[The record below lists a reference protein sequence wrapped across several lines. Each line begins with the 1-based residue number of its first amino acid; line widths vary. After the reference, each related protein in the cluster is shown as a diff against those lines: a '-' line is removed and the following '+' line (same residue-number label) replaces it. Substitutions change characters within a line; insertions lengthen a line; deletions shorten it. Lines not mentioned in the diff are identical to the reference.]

1 MALKK
6 KDLIFGIRTVIE
18 AIKAGKDFDKI
29 QVQRGTQ
36 STLLKE
42 LLAIAK
48 TTGIPVQFLP
58 PEKFRVYSY
67 KNHQGVIA
75 VLSPVTYQK
84 IENILPDIYE
94 KGEDP
99 FILILDEVSDVRNF
113 GAISRTAECAG
124 IHAIVIPDKGSAA
137 INSDAIKASAGAL
150 YQIPVCRVHNILSA
164 IDLMKESGLQIVA
177 ASEKSDKNYTEAKF
191 TGPLAIVM
199 GSEEKGVSYKIL
211 KLCDE
216 TVKIPILGS
225 IESLNVSVATGIL
238 LYEAV
243 KQKKTEN

>member
-18 AIKAGKDFDKI
+18 AINAGKDFDKI

-36 STLLKE
+36 SPLLKE

-48 TTGIPVQFLP
+48 ENGVPIQFLP
-58 PEKFRVYSY
+58 QEKFRIYSY

-75 VLSPVTYQK
+75 VLSPITYQK
-84 IENILPDIYE
+84 IENILPAIYE

-99 FILILDEVSDVRNF
+99 FILVLDEVSDVRNF

-124 IHAIVIPDKGSAA
+124 VHAIVIPDKGSAA
-137 INSDAIKASAGAL
+137 INSDAVKASAGAL
-150 YQIPVCRVHNILSA
+150 YQIPVCRVHSLQA
-164 IDLMKESGLQIVA
+164 AVDLLKESGLQLIA
-177 ASEKSDKNYTEAKF
+177 ASEKSDKDYTGVNF

-199 GSEEKGVSYKIL
+199 GSEENGVSHKIL
-211 KLCDE
+211 KLCND
-216 TVKIPILGS
+216 TARIPILGS
-225 IESLNVSVATGIL
+225 IDSLNVSVAAGIL
-238 LYEAV
+238 LYEALR
-243 KQKKTEN
+243 QKKA

>member
-36 STLLKE
+36 SPLLKE
-42 LLAIAK
+42 LLALTK
-48 TTGIPVQFLP
+48 STGIPVQFLP
-58 PEKFRVYSY
+58 MEKFRVYAY

-84 IENILPDIYE
+84 IEDIIPQIYE
-94 KGEDP
+94 KGENP
-99 FILILDEVSDVRNF
+99 FILVLDQVSDVRNF

-124 IHAIVIPDKGSAA
+124 VHAIVIPDKGSAA

-150 YQIPVCRVHNILSA
+150 YNIPVCRVHNLMSA
-164 IDLMKESGLQIVA
+164 IDFMKESGLKLVA
-177 ASEKSDKNYTEAKF
+177 ANEKSEKDYSEIKLS
-191 TGPLAIVM
+191 GPLAVVM
-199 GSEEKGVSYKIL
+199 GAEDKGVSYKIL
-211 KLCDE
+211 KLCDFSAR
-216 TVKIPILGS
+216 IPILGT
-225 IESLNVSVATGIL
+225 IESLNVSVAAGIL
-238 LYEAV
+238 LYEVV
-243 KQKKTEN
+243 KQRKN

>member
-18 AIKAGKDFDKI
+18 AIKSGKDFDKI

-36 STLLKE
+36 SPLLKE
-42 LLAIAK
+42 LLALTK
-48 TTGIPVQFLP
+48 ETGIPVQFLP
-58 PEKFRVYSY
+58 MEKFRVYAY

-84 IENILPDIYE
+84 IEDIIPQIYE
-94 KGEDP
+94 KGKDP
-99 FILILDEVSDVRNF
+99 FILVLDEVSDVRNF

-124 IHAIVIPDKGSAA
+124 VHAIVIPDKGSAA

-150 YQIPVCRVHNILSA
+150 YNIPICRVHNLMSA
-164 IDLMKESGLQIVA
+164 IDFMKESGLKLVA
-177 ASEKSDKNYTEAKF
+177 ANEKSEEDYSSIDLS
-191 TGPLAIVM
+191 GPLAIVM
-199 GSEEKGVSYKIL
+199 GAEDKGVSYKIL
-211 KLCDE
+211 KLCDYAAR
-216 TVKIPILGS
+216 IPILGS

-238 LYEAV
+238 LYEVV
-243 KQKKTEN
+243 KQRKA

>member
-6 KDLIFGIRTVIE
+6 KDLIFGIRTAIE
-18 AIKAGKDFDKI
+18 AIKAGKDIDKI

-58 PEKFRVYSY
+58 IEKFRVYAY

-84 IENILPDIYE
+84 IEDIIPQIYE
-94 KGEDP
+94 KGEEP
-99 FILILDEVSDVRNF
+99 FILVLDEVSDVRNF

-124 IHAIVIPDKGSAA
+124 VHAIVIPDKGSAA

-150 YQIPVCRVHNILSA
+150 YNIPVCRVHNLLSA
-164 IDLMKESGLQIVA
+164 IDLMQESGLQIVA
-177 ASEKSDKNYTEAKF
+177 ASEKSDKEYNEVNF

-199 GSEEKGVSYKIL
+199 GSEDKGVSYKIL
-211 KLCDE
+211 KLCND
-216 TVKIPILGS
+216 TAKIPILGT

-238 LYEAV
+238 LYEV
-243 KQKKTEN
+243 VRQKKA

>member
-18 AIKAGKDFDKI
+18 AINAGKDFDKI

-36 STLLKE
+36 SPLLKE
-42 LLAIAK
+42 LLGAAK
-48 TTGIPVQFLP
+48 QNGVPVQFLP
-58 PEKFRVYSY
+58 QEKFRTYAY

-75 VLSPVTYQK
+75 VISPITYQK

-99 FILILDEVSDVRNF
+99 FILVLDEVSDVRNF

-124 IHAIVIPDKGSAA
+124 VHAIVIPDKGSAA
-137 INSDAIKASAGAL
+137 INSDAMKSSAGAL
-150 YQIPVCRVHNILSA
+150 YQIPVCRVNSLQSA
-164 IDLMKESGLQIVA
+164 MDLMKESGLQIVA
-177 ASEKSDKNYTEAKF
+177 ASEKSDKDFTEAKF

-211 KLCDE
+211 KLCNG

-243 KQKKTEN
+243 KQRMIGN